1 MWSERT
7 TRADHPLLR
16 DGGDEPPVT
25 GVEPPEAETA
35 AVGDRRGLLR
45 IEQPFISTS
54 GCVEPHGVIET
65 GRHQP
70 LGAPRESEHTQHRL
84 EDGVVADIGDRQLVG
99 ARVVVCLL
107 YTS

>member
-45 IEQPFISTS
+45 IEQPFIDFE
-54 GCVEPHGVIET
+54 GAMKPDRVIEA
-65 GRHQP
+65 GRLRSWVSQP
-70 LGAPRESEHTQHRL
+70 TP
-84 EDGVVADIGDRQLVG
+84 
-99 ARVVVCLL
+99 
-107 YTS
+107 